1 MKGIRTAFWCAIA
14 ATVIAASAW
23 AQVALT
29 PRVIRLDALTCGE
42 LVSLPGDQRD
52 RLLIYLNG
60 YVDGTRRAVTW
71 DERLAG
77 ERIDRAI
84 AECKS
89 RPEAPLLRTF
99 VDAWAR

>member
-1 MKGIRTAFWCAIA
+1 MRTAFWCAIVA
-14 ATVIAASAW
+14 ILIAASAW
-23 AQVALT
+23 GQAQIT
-29 PRVIRLDALTCGE
+29 PPPRVIRLDGLTCGE

-60 YVDGTRRAVTW
+60 YVDGTRRALTW

-84 AECKS
+84 AECKLK
-89 RPEAPLLRTF
+89 PEAPLLRIF
-99 VDAWAR
+99 GDAWAR